1 MAALQ
6 NTGRDAAKRGSA
18 NKAQFHAVA
27 AGFLG
32 WTLDAFDFFV
42 VVFLFDSLAA
52 QFHVTKAAIVATLA
66 WTLLMRPVGALIF
79 GLLTDRFGR
88 RIPLIA
94 NVIFFSVIELLCGFA
109 PNYGV
114 FLLLRILYGI
124 GMGGEWGVGT
134 SLVMEA
140 TSSRW
145 RGMLSGILQNG
156 YAIGYILAALAYRF
170 AFPAWGW
177 RPMFWLGGIP
187 AFLALYI
194 SAKVPESEAWR
205 RHRKSSTGEV
215 LKAVGQQ
222 WKLCA
227 YLLLLM
233 TFMMFLS
240 HGTQDLYPDFLQ
252 SQHHVGVAVV
262 SYIVIL
268 GNIGALL
275 GGIIFGEFSNS
286 KGRRLSLIAA
296 LLLSLAV
303 IPLWAFGTSLTALAV
318 GAFLMQVGVQ
328 GAWGIIPA
336 HLSEL
341 SADSTRGLVP
351 GLAYQMGIVLAA
363 RTPVVEYGLRDRV
376 GYGWALAG
384 FEIFTIVVLGIIV
397 AFGPER
403 RGRSFIEP
411 APVEPAPMEST
422 PVSA

>member
-18 NKAQFHAVA
+18 NQAQFHAVA
-27 AGFLG
+27 ARFLG

-52 QFHVTKAAIVATLA
+52 QFHVSKAAIVATVS

-79 GLLTDRFGR
+79 GLLADRYGR

-134 SLVMEA
+134 SLAMEA

-156 YAIGYILAALAYRF
+156 YAVGYLLAALAYRF

-187 AFLALYI
+187 ALLALYI
-194 SAKVPESEAWR
+194 SAKVPESEAWQ
-205 RHRKSSTGEV
+205 RHRASSTGAGPESRGPAMEA
-215 LKAVGQQ
+215 LRSI
-222 WKLCA
+222 C
-227 YLLLLM
+227 LLLM

-240 HGTQDLYPDFLQ
+240 HGTQDLYPDF
-252 SQHHVGVAVV
+252 SAIAAPRGVAAV

-268 GNIGALL
+268 GNIGAVVGRNHFRPVLEL
-275 GGIIFGEFSNS
+275 A
-286 KGRRLSLIAA
+286 GRRLSLIAA

-303 IPLWAFGTSLTALAV
+303 MPLWAFGTSLTALAAGRV
-318 GAFLMQVGVQ
+318 SHASGRAGRLGHYPGAPERAFRRR
-328 GAWGIIPA
+328 
-336 HLSEL
+336 H
-341 SADSTRGLVP
+341 
-351 GLAYQMGIVLAA
+351 A
-363 RTPVVEYGLRDRV
+363 RTGSRARLSDGDRARLADARRRICPARSLR
-376 GYGWALAG
+376 L
-384 FEIFTIVVLGIIV
+384 
-397 AFGPER
+397 
-403 RGRSFIEP
+403 
-411 APVEPAPMEST
+411 
-422 PVSA
+422 

>member
-1 MAALQ
+1 MPAPP
-6 NTGRDAAKRGSA
+6 NIRNREK
-18 NKAQFHAVA
+18 FHAIS

-66 WTLLMRPVGALIF
+66 WTLLMRPVGAVIF
-79 GLLTDRFGR
+79 GLLTDRYGR

-94 NVIFFSVIELLCGFA
+94 NVIFFSIVELLCGFA
-109 PNYGV
+109 PNYTV
-114 FLLLRILYGI
+114 FLVLRIFYGI

-134 SLVMEA
+134 SLVMES

-145 RGMLSGILQNG
+145 RGVLSGILQNG
-156 YAIGYILAALAYRF
+156 YAVGYLLAALAYRF

-205 RHRKSSTGEV
+205 HHRAPSTGAV
-215 LKAVGQQ
+215 LRAVAKQ
-222 WKLCA
+222 WKLCL

-240 HGTQDLYPDFLQ
+240 HGTQDLYPDFLL
-252 SQHHVGVAVV
+252 SHHVGIALV

-268 GNIGALL
+268 GNIGAVI
-275 GGIIFGEFSNS
+275 GGIIFGQLSNAV
-286 KGRRLSLIAA
+286 GRRLGLIAA
-296 LLLSLAV
+296 LILSLAV
-303 IPLWAFGTSLTALAV
+303 IPLWAFGASLTSLAI

-363 RTPVVEYGLRDRV
+363 RTPVAEFGLSRRV
-376 GYGWALAG
+376 GYSWALAG
-384 FEIFTIVVLGIIV
+384 FEIFTIVVLAIAV
-397 AFGPER
+397 ALGPER
-403 RGRSFIEP
+403 RGRSF
-411 APVEPAPMEST
+411 VEPAPIES
-422 PVSA
+422 PVGV

>member
-1 MAALQ
+1 
-6 NTGRDAAKRGSA
+6 
-18 NKAQFHAVA
+18 
-27 AGFLG
+27 
-32 WTLDAFDFFV
+32 
-42 VVFLFDSLAA
+42 
-52 QFHVTKAAIVATLA
+52 
-66 WTLLMRPVGALIF
+66 MRPVGALIF
-79 GLLTDRFGR
+79 GLLTDRYGR
-88 RIPLIA
+88 RIPA
-94 NVIFFSVIELLCGFA
+94 DRQRHFLLRDRAVFAASA

-124 GMGGEWGVGT
+124 GMGGEWGVGA

-156 YAIGYILAALAYRF
+156 YAIGYMLAALAYRF

-187 AFLALYI
+187 ALLALYI
-194 SAKVPESEAWR
+194 SAKVPESEAWQQ
-205 RHRKSSTGEV
+205 HRAPSTGAV
-215 LKAVGQQ
+215 LRDRGRAMEALRLPGLADDVHDVPLARHAGPVSGLPAIAAPRGRRP
-222 WKLCA
+222 W
-227 YLLLLM
+227 
-233 TFMMFLS
+233 LS
-240 HGTQDLYPDFLQ
+240 D
-252 SQHHVGVAVV
+252 
-262 SYIVIL
+262 IVIL

-275 GGIIFGEFSNS
+275 GGIIFGEFSNA

-296 LLLSLAV
+296 LASVAGGNSAVGLWQLARRRW
-303 IPLWAFGTSLTALAV
+303 PL

-341 SADSTRGLVP
+341 SADATRGLVP

-376 GYGWALAG
+376 GYSWALAG
-384 FEIFTIVVLGIIV
+384 FEIVTIVVLAVIV
-397 AFGPER
+397 ALGPER

>member
-1 MAALQ
+1 MPAAQ
-6 NTGRDAAKRGSA
+6 SAGRSG
-18 NKAQFHAVA
+18 QFHSVA

-52 QFHVTKAAIVATLA
+52 QFHVSKAAIVATLS
-66 WTLLMRPVGALIF
+66 WTLLMRPVGAFIF
-79 GLLTDRFGR
+79 GLLTDRYGR

-94 NVIFFSVIELLCGFA
+94 NIVFFSVIELLCGFA
-109 PNYGV
+109 PNYAV
-114 FLLLRILYGI
+114 FLFLRILYGI

-156 YAIGYILAALAYRF
+156 YAVGYLLAALAYRF

-177 RPMFWLGGIP
+177 RPMFWLGGVP
-187 AFLALYI
+187 ALLAFYI

-205 RHRKSSTGEV
+205 HHRAPSTSAV
-215 LKAVGQQ
+215 LRAVGQQ
-222 WKLCA
+222 WKLCL

-252 SQHHVGVAVV
+252 SQHHTGVAIV

-268 GNIGALL
+268 GNIGAML
-275 GGIIFGEFSNS
+275 GGIIFGHLSNTV
-286 KGRRLSLIAA
+286 GRRLSLIGA

-303 IPLWAFGTSLTALAV
+303 IPLWAFGGSLRALAA

-341 SADSTRGLVP
+341 SADATRGLVP

-363 RTPVVEYGLRDRV
+363 RTPVAEYGLSKRL
-376 GYGWALAG
+376 GYSWALAG
-384 FEIFTIVVLGIIV
+384 FEIFTIVVLAIAV
-397 AFGPER
+397 ALGPER
-403 RGRSFIEP
+403 RGRSFMEP
-411 APVEPAPMEST
+411 ARIVS

>member
-52 QFHVTKAAIVATLA
+52 QFHVTKAAIVATLS

-79 GLLTDRFGR
+79 GLLTDRYGR

-205 RHRKSSTGEV
+205 RHRKSSTGA
-215 LKAVGQQ
+215 LLRAVGEQ

-275 GGIIFGEFSNS
+275 GGIVFGEFSNA

-296 LLLSLAV
+296 LVLSLAV
-303 IPLWAFGTSLTALAV
+303 IPLWAFGTSLTALAL

-341 SADSTRGLVP
+341 SADATRGLVP

-384 FEIFTIVVLGIIV
+384 FEIFTIVILGVIV

>member
-1 MAALQ
+1 MAAAQ
-6 NTGRDAAKRGSA
+6 NAARRT
-18 NKAQFHAVA
+18 QFHAIS

-52 QFHVTKAAIVATLA
+52 QFHVSKAAIVATLA
-66 WTLLMRPVGALIF
+66 WTLLMRPVGAFIF
-79 GLLTDRFGR
+79 GLLTDRYGR

-94 NVIFFSVIELLCGFA
+94 NVVFFSVIELLCGFA
-109 PNYGV
+109 PNYAV
-114 FLLLRILYGI
+114 FLVLRILYGI

-145 RGMLSGILQNG
+145 RGILSGILQNG
-156 YAIGYILAALAYRF
+156 YAVGYLLAALAYRF

-187 AFLALYI
+187 ALLAFYI
-194 SAKVPESEAWR
+194 SAKVPESEAWQ
-205 RHRKSSTGEV
+205 RHRAPSTGGV
-215 LKAVGQQ
+215 LRAVGQQ
-222 WKLCA
+222 WKLCL

-240 HGTQDLYPDFLQ
+240 HGTQDLYPDFLK
-252 SQHHVGVAVV
+252 SHNVGVALV

-268 GNIGALL
+268 GNIGAMV
-275 GGIIFGEFSNS
+275 GGIIFGQLSNS
-286 KGRRLSLIAA
+286 AGRRFSLIAA
-296 LLLSLAV
+296 LILSLAV
-303 IPLWAFGTSLTALAV
+303 IPLWAFGSSLKYLAL

-363 RTPVVEYGLRDRV
+363 RTPVVEFGLSKRF

-384 FEIFTIVVLGIIV
+384 FEICTIVILAIAV
-397 AFGPER
+397 AWGPER
-403 RGRSFIEP
+403 RGRSFVEHP
-411 APVEPAPMEST
+411 APVES

>member
-79 GLLTDRFGR
+79 GLLTDRYGR

-363 RTPVVEYGLRDRV
+363 RTPVAEYGLRNRV
-376 GYGWALAG
+376 GYSWALAG

>member
-42 VVFLFDSLAA
+42 IVFLFDSLAA
-52 QFHVTKAAIVATLA
+52 QFHVSKAAIVATLS

-109 PNYGV
+109 PNYGI

-145 RGMLSGILQNG
+145 RGLLSGILQNG

-194 SAKVPESEAWR
+194 SAKVPESEAWK
-205 RHRKSSTGEV
+205 RHRKSSTGAV
-215 LKAVGQQ
+215 LRAVGEQ

-275 GGIIFGEFSNS
+275 GGIIFGEFSNA

-296 LLLSLAV
+296 LALSLAV
-303 IPLWAFGTSLTALAV
+303 IPLWAFGSSLKALAL

-363 RTPVVEYGLRDRV
+363 RTPVVEYGLRNRV

>member
-1 MAALQ
+1 MPAEQ
-6 NTGRDAAKRGSA
+6 NPRSRER
-18 NKAQFHAVA
+18 FHAIA

-66 WTLLMRPVGALIF
+66 WTLLMRPVGAVIF
-79 GLLTDRFGR
+79 GLLTDRYGR

-94 NVIFFSVIELLCGFA
+94 NVVFFSVIELLCGFA
-109 PNYGV
+109 PNYAV
-114 FLLLRILYGI
+114 FLVLRILYGI

-134 SLVMEA
+134 SLVMES

-145 RGMLSGILQNG
+145 RGVLSGILQNG
-156 YAIGYILAALAYRF
+156 YAVGYLLAALAYRF

-205 RHRKSSTGEV
+205 HHRAPSTGAV
-215 LKAVGQQ
+215 LRAVAQQ
-222 WKLCA
+222 WKLCL

-252 SQHHVGVAVV
+252 SHHVGVALV

-268 GNIGALL
+268 GNIGAMT
-275 GGIIFGEFSNS
+275 GGIIFGQLSNAI
-286 KGRRLSLIAA
+286 GRRLGLISA
-296 LLLSLAV
+296 LVLSLAV
-303 IPLWAFGTSLTALAV
+303 IPLWAFGTSLKALAL

-363 RTPVVEYGLRDRV
+363 RTPVAEFGLSKRV

-384 FEIFTIVVLGIIV
+384 FEIFTIVVLAIAV
-397 AFGPER
+397 ALGPER
-403 RGRSFIEP
+403 RGRSF
-411 APVEPAPMEST
+411 VEPARIES

>member
-1 MAALQ
+1 MS
-6 NTGRDAAKRGSA
+6 AAKNAGRRD
-18 NKAQFHAVA
+18 QFHAVA

-52 QFHVTKAAIVATLA
+52 QFHVTKADIVATLF

-79 GLLTDRFGR
+79 GLLTDRYGR
-88 RIPLIA
+88 RIPLMA

-109 PNYGV
+109 PNYAV
-114 FLLLRILYGI
+114 FLALRLLYGI

-145 RGMLSGILQNG
+145 RGVLSGILQNG
-156 YAIGYILAALAYRF
+156 YAVGYLLAALAYRF

-205 RHRKSSTGEV
+205 RHRAPSTGAV
-215 LKAVGQQ
+215 LRAVGEQ
-222 WKLCA
+222 WKLCL

-252 SQHHVGVAVV
+252 SQHRVSGAVV

-268 GNIGALL
+268 GNIGAML
-275 GGIIFGEFSNS
+275 GGIIFGQMSNVA
-286 KGRRLSLIAA
+286 GRRLSLIAA

-303 IPLWAFGTSLTALAV
+303 IPLWAFGGSLKALAA

-341 SADSTRGLVP
+341 SADTTRGLVP
-351 GLAYQMGIVLAA
+351 GLAYQLGIVLAA
-363 RTPVVEYGLRDRV
+363 RTPVAEYGLRNRV
-376 GYGWALAG
+376 GYNWAMAG
-384 FEIFTIVVLGIIV
+384 FEIVTIIVLGIAV
-397 AFGPER
+397 GLGPER
-403 RGRSFIEP
+403 RGRSF
-411 APVEPAPMEST
+411 VEPARVES

>member
-1 MAALQ
+1 MPAPPNAR
-6 NTGRDAAKRGSA
+6 NREK
-18 NKAQFHAVA
+18 FHAIS

-66 WTLLMRPVGALIF
+66 WTLLMRPVGAVIF
-79 GLLTDRFGR
+79 GLLTDRYGR

-94 NVIFFSVIELLCGFA
+94 NVVFFSIVELLCGFA
-109 PNYGV
+109 PNYTV
-114 FLLLRILYGI
+114 FLVLRLLYGI

-134 SLVMEA
+134 SLVMES

-145 RGMLSGILQNG
+145 RGVLSGILQNG
-156 YAIGYILAALAYRF
+156 YAVGYLLAALAYRF

-205 RHRKSSTGEV
+205 HHRAPSTSAV
-215 LKAVGQQ
+215 LRAVARQ
-222 WKLCA
+222 WKLCL

-252 SQHHVGVAVV
+252 SHHVGIALV

-268 GNIGALL
+268 GNIGAVI
-275 GGIIFGEFSNS
+275 GGIIFGQLSNAV
-286 KGRRLSLIAA
+286 GRRLGLIAA
-296 LLLSLAV
+296 LILSLAV
-303 IPLWAFGTSLTALAV
+303 IPLWAFGASLTSLAI

-363 RTPVVEYGLRDRV
+363 RTPVAEFGLSRRV
-376 GYGWALAG
+376 GYSWALAG
-384 FEIFTIVVLGIIV
+384 FEIFTIVVLAIAV
-397 AFGPER
+397 ALGPER
-403 RGRSFIEP
+403 RGRSF
-411 APVEPAPMEST
+411 VEPAPIES
-422 PVSA
+422 PVGV

>member
-1 MAALQ
+1 MSAAP
-6 NTGRDAAKRGSA
+6 SA
-18 NKAQFHAVA
+18 RNREKFHAIA

-66 WTLLMRPVGALIF
+66 WTLLMRPVGAVIF
-79 GLLTDRFGR
+79 GLLTDRYGR

-94 NVIFFSVIELLCGFA
+94 NVLFFSAVELLCGFA
-109 PNYGV
+109 PNYAV
-114 FLLLRILYGI
+114 FLVLRILYGI

-134 SLVMEA
+134 SLVMES

-145 RGMLSGILQNG
+145 RGVLSGILQNG
-156 YAIGYILAALAYRF
+156 YAVGFLLAALAYRF
-170 AFPAWGW
+170 AYPAWGW

-194 SAKVPESEAWR
+194 AAKVPESEAWR
-205 RHRKSSTGEV
+205 HHRAASTGAV
-215 LKAVGQQ
+215 LRAVGQQ
-222 WKLCA
+222 WKLCL

-252 SQHHVGVAVV
+252 SHHVGLALV

-268 GNIGALL
+268 GNIGALI
-275 GGIIFGEFSNS
+275 GGIIFGQLSNAV
-286 KGRRLSLIAA
+286 GRRLGLIAA
-296 LLLSLAV
+296 LVLSLAV
-303 IPLWAFGTSLTALAV
+303 IPLWAFGASLKALAL

-363 RTPVVEYGLRDRV
+363 RTPVVEFGLSRRV
-376 GYGWALAG
+376 GYSWALAG
-384 FEIFTIVVLGIIV
+384 FEIFTIVVLAV
-397 AFGPER
+397 AVALGPER

-411 APVEPAPMEST
+411 AAVESPVG
-422 PVSA
+422 V

>member
-52 QFHVTKAAIVATLA
+52 QFHVSKAAIVATLA

-79 GLLTDRFGR
+79 GLLTDRYGR

-145 RGMLSGILQNG
+145 RGLLSGILQNG

-194 SAKVPESEAWR
+194 SAKVPESEAWK

-296 LLLSLAV
+296 LVLSLAV
-303 IPLWAFGTSLTALAV
+303 IPLWAFGSSLKALAL

-384 FEIFTIVVLGIIV
+384 FEIFTIVILGIIV

>member
-1 MAALQ
+1 MPAQ
-6 NTGRDAAKRGSA
+6 NAGRRD
-18 NKAQFHAVA
+18 QFHAVA

-52 QFHVTKAAIVATLA
+52 QFHVSKADIVATLF
-66 WTLLMRPVGALIF
+66 WTLLMRPVGAIIF
-79 GLLTDRFGR
+79 GLLTDRYGR
-88 RIPLIA
+88 RIPLMA
-94 NVIFFSVIELLCGFA
+94 NVVFFSVIELLCGFA
-109 PNYGV
+109 PNYAV
-114 FLLLRILYGI
+114 FLALRILYGI

-140 TSSRW
+140 TSSRF
-145 RGMLSGILQNG
+145 RGVLSGILQNG
-156 YAIGYILAALAYRF
+156 YAVGYLLAALAYRF

-205 RHRKSSTGEV
+205 RHRAPSTGAV
-215 LKAVGQQ
+215 LRAVGEQ
-222 WKLCA
+222 WKLCL

-252 SQHHVGVAVV
+252 SQHRVGVAVV

-268 GNIGALL
+268 GNIGAML
-275 GGIIFGEFSNS
+275 GGIIFGQLSNVA
-286 KGRRLSLIAA
+286 GRRLSLIAA

-303 IPLWAFGTSLTALAV
+303 IPLWAFGGSLRALAA

-341 SADSTRGLVP
+341 SADATRGLGP
-351 GLAYQMGIVLAA
+351 GLAYQLGIVLAA
-363 RTPVVEYGLRDRV
+363 RTPVVEYGLRNRV
-376 GYGWALAG
+376 GYNWAMAG
-384 FEIFTIVVLGIIV
+384 FEIFTIIILAIAV
-397 AFGPER
+397 ALGPER
-403 RGRSFIEP
+403 RGRSFMEP
-411 APVEPAPMEST
+411 APVET

>member
-1 MAALQ
+1 MSAAP
-6 NTGRDAAKRGSA
+6 NSRG
-18 NKAQFHAVA
+18 AQFHSIA

-52 QFHVTKAAIVATLA
+52 QFHVTKAAIVATLS
-66 WTLLMRPVGALIF
+66 WTLLMRPVGAFIF
-79 GLLTDRFGR
+79 GLLTDRYGR

-94 NVIFFSVIELLCGFA
+94 NVLFFSAVELLCGFA
-109 PNYGV
+109 PNYAV
-114 FLLLRILYGI
+114 FLALRILYGI

-145 RGMLSGILQNG
+145 RGVLSGILQNG
-156 YAIGYILAALAYRF
+156 YAVGYLLAALAYRF

-194 SAKVPESEAWR
+194 SAKVPESEAWKH
-205 RHRKSSTGEV
+205 HRAPSTGAV
-215 LKAVGQQ
+215 LRAVGQQ
-222 WKLCA
+222 WKLCM

-252 SQHHVGVAVV
+252 SQHHAGVAVA

-268 GNIGALL
+268 GNIGAML
-275 GGIIFGEFSNS
+275 GGIIFGQLSNTM
-286 KGRRLSLIAA
+286 GRRLSLIGA
-296 LLLSLAV
+296 LVLSLAV
-303 IPLWAFGTSLTALAV
+303 IPLWAFGSSLKALAA

-363 RTPVVEYGLRDRV
+363 RTPVAEYGLRNRV
-376 GYGWALAG
+376 GYSWALAG
-384 FEIFTIVVLGIIV
+384 FEIFTIVILAIAV

-403 RGRSFIEP
+403 RGRSF
-411 APVEPAPMEST
+411 VEPARIES

>member
-1 MAALQ
+1 MAAAQ
-6 NTGRDAAKRGSA
+6 NAGRSS
-18 NKAQFHAVA
+18 QFHAVA

-52 QFHVTKAAIVATLA
+52 QFHVSKGDIIATVS
-66 WTLLMRPVGALIF
+66 WTLLMRPVGAVIF
-79 GLLTDRFGR
+79 GLLTDRYGR

-94 NVIFFSVIELLCGFA
+94 NVVFFSVVELLCGFA
-109 PNYGV
+109 PNYTV
-114 FLLLRILYGI
+114 FFILRILYGI

-145 RGMLSGILQNG
+145 RGVLSGILQNG
-156 YAIGYILAALAYRF
+156 YAVGYLLAAVAYRF

-187 AFLALYI
+187 ALLAFYI
-194 SAKVPESEAWR
+194 SAKVPESEAWKH
-205 RHRKSSTGEV
+205 HRAPSTGAV
-215 LKAVGQQ
+215 LRAVGQQ
-222 WKLCA
+222 WKLCL

-252 SQHHVGVAVV
+252 SGHHAGVAIV

-268 GNIGALL
+268 GNIGAML
-275 GGIIFGEFSNS
+275 GGIIFGQLSNAA
-286 KGRRLSLIAA
+286 GRRLSLIAA

-303 IPLWAFGTSLTALAV
+303 IPLWAFGSSLKMLAL

-351 GLAYQMGIVLAA
+351 GLAYQLGIVLAA
-363 RTPVVEYGLRDRV
+363 RTPVAEHNLSNRV
-376 GYGWALAG
+376 GYSWALAG
-384 FEIFTIVVLGIIV
+384 FEIFTIVILGIAV

-403 RGRSFIEP
+403 RGRSF
-411 APVEPAPMEST
+411 VEPARAES

>member
-1 MAALQ
+1 
-6 NTGRDAAKRGSA
+6 
-18 NKAQFHAVA
+18 VA

-52 QFHVTKAAIVATLA
+52 QFHVTKAAIVATLS

-79 GLLTDRFGR
+79 GLLADRYGR

-94 NVIFFSVIELLCGFA
+94 NIIFFSVIELLCGFA
-109 PNYGV
+109 PNYSV
-114 FLLLRILYGI
+114 FLFLRLLYGI

-140 TSSRW
+140 SSSRW
-145 RGMLSGILQNG
+145 RGVLSGILQNG
-156 YAIGYILAALAYRF
+156 YAVGYLLAALAYRF

-177 RPMFWLGGIP
+177 RPMFWLGGVP
-187 AFLALYI
+187 ALLAFYI

-205 RHRKSSTGEV
+205 RHRAPSTGAV
-215 LKAVGQQ
+215 LRAVGEQ
-222 WKLCA
+222 WKLCL

-252 SQHHVGVAVV
+252 SQHHIGVALV

-268 GNIGALL
+268 GNIGAML
-275 GGIIFGEFSNS
+275 GGIIFGQLSNTV
-286 KGRRLSLIAA
+286 GRRLSLIAA

-303 IPLWAFGTSLTALAV
+303 IPLWAFGESLKALAA

-351 GLAYQMGIVLAA
+351 GLAYQLGIVLAA
-363 RTPVVEYGLRDRV
+363 RTPVAEYALRNRV
-376 GYGWALAG
+376 GYNWALAG
-384 FEIFTIVVLGIIV
+384 FEIVTIIV
-397 AFGPER
+397 LAIAVAAGPER
-403 RGRSFIEP
+403 RGRSFVEY
-411 APVEPAPMEST
+411 APVES

>member
-52 QFHVTKAAIVATLA
+52 QFHVSKAAIVATLA

-79 GLLTDRFGR
+79 GLLTDRYGR

-145 RGMLSGILQNG
+145 RGLLSGILQNG

-194 SAKVPESEAWR
+194 SAKVPESEAWK
-205 RHRKSSTGEV
+205 RHRKSSTGAV
-215 LKAVGQQ
+215 LRAVGEQ

-275 GGIIFGEFSNS
+275 GGIIFGELSNA

-296 LLLSLAV
+296 LALSLAV
-303 IPLWAFGTSLTALAV
+303 IPLWAFGSSLKALAL

-363 RTPVVEYGLRDRV
+363 RTPVVEYGLRNRV

-384 FEIFTIVVLGIIV
+384 FEIFTIVILGIIV

-403 RGRSFIEP
+403 RGRSFIAP